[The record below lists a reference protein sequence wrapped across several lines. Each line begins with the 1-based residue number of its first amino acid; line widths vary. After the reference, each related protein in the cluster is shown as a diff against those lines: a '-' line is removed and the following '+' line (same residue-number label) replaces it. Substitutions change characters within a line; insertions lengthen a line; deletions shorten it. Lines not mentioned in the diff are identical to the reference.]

1 MDTWMREKNLKVGI
15 LLYCWKLRF
24 TLKIITKMLREVV
37 NRVKLG
43 DQHGRRRSRGGVW
56 WVEITN
62 CPFRVFYRFI
72 AGNFVSLL
80 RSFSLSLGISSH
92 S

>member
-43 DQHGRRRSRGGVW
+43 DHYTRAFHLPTRGPWVGTRGKNRNSRVGSV
-56 WVEITN
+56 
-62 CPFRVFYRFI
+62 CC
-72 AGNFVSLL
+72 FVLL
-80 RSFSLSLGISSH
+80 NR
-92 S
+92 